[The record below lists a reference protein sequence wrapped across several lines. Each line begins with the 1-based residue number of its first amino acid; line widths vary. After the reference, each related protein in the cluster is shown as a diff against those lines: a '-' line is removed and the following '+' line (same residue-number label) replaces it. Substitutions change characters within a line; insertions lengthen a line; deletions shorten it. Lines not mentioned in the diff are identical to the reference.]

1 MVNNGAK
8 ISLAHWEM
16 DRFLNSHNV
25 ASHSNSRNYEVSG
38 FSNLRK
44 KSKKEFFKEVKSDGD
59 FVDLSEIDNVGLRCK
74 TF

>member
-1 MVNNGAK
+1 
-8 ISLAHWEM
+8 M

-44 KSKKEFFKEVKSDGD
+44 KSKKEYFKEVKSEGD
-59 FVDLSEIDNVGLRCK
+59 FVDLSEIDNFGL
-74 TF
+74 